1 MNMLERAA
9 VRPPQAVA
17 GLPEGPPAAAPPSPR
32 KAQLRPLLSLLPYVW
47 RYRGRALAAVCA
59 LILAALTTL
68 AVPVAVR
75 RMIDFGF
82 TSEGANL
89 INSYFSVM
97 IGVVGVLA
105 LASAM
110 RFYLVTTLGERIVA
124 DLRREVFGHLTSLSS
139 AFFDEAKPGEMVSR
153 LTADTTQIKAAVG
166 SSVSVALRNLVLF
179 LGASIMMVVTSP
191 RLSAFV
197 LAAIPFIVLPLYGF
211 GRAVRQRSR
220 LAQDALAEAS
230 AYVSELISAV
240 RILQA
245 FTNEALAIGRFREA
259 VERAYRAAVLS
270 TRARAILTAIAIF
283 LVFASVIVVKLR
295 NSSGLRPCPAGV
307 TLTTSPLATA
317 FARSVSPSGYGGTMR
332 AVKRWP
338 T

>member
-1 MNMLERAA
+1 MNVVERAA
-9 VRPPQAVA
+9 ARPPQGAPQGPPQTVA
-17 GLPEGPPAAAPPSPR
+17 APPEGLAAPAAPPSPR
-32 KAQLRPLLSLLPYVW
+32 KAKLKPLVLLGPYIW
-47 RYRGRALAAVCA
+47 RYRGRAAAAACA
-59 LILAALTTL
+59 LVVAALATL
-68 AVPVAVR
+68 AVPIAVR

-89 INSYFSVM
+89 INSYFSAM
-97 IGVVGVLA
+97 IGVVAVLA

-124 DLRREVFGHLTSLSS
+124 DLRGEVFGPLTSLSS
-139 AFFDEAKPGEMVSR
+139 AFFDEAKTGEMVSR

-179 LGASIMMVVTSP
+179 LGASIIMVVTSP

-197 LAAIPFIVLPLYGF
+197 LAAIPLIVLPLYGF

-240 RILQA
+240 RVLQA
-245 FTNEALAIGRFREA
+245 FTNETLAIGRFREA
-259 VERAYRAAVLS
+259 VERAYGAAVLS

-283 LVFASVIVVKLR
+283 LVFASVVVVLWVGAQDVLAGAITP
-295 NSSGLRPCPAGV
+295 GL
-307 TLTTSPLATA
+307 LSQFLL
-317 FARSVSPSGYGGTMR
+317 
-332 AVKRWP
+332 
-338 T
+338 